1 MNSGYARC
9 AVAQSLQLSLP
20 QKLAIDGDWLMM
32 RSGRAHWGVMMRR
45 YGMTAGALS
54 DRCCG
59 CHLVLLAAT
68 RGGAPSGDLEW
79 PQYS

>member
-9 AVAQSLQLSLP
+9 AVVQSLHLSLP

-45 YGMTAGALS
+45 YGMG
-54 DRCCG
+54 
-59 CHLVLLAAT
+59 
-68 RGGAPSGDLEW
+68 
-79 PQYS
+79 